1 MEPRNQFYFTALIL
15 MFLYK
20 ELFNNNS
27 LIDKI
32 SIVLKMGS
40 IVSTIK
46 YKSFFDGSF
55 YAAYGV
61 CLGGQ

>member
-20 ELFNNNS
+20 ELFNNS